1 MKQNA
6 PAGPAESAGD
16 DFHAVV
22 AELLELINQG
32 HGFEDL
38 LGRLYDRLHGI
49 VPFDRV
55 AVALLT
61 EAGDRLRLVSC
72 RSDGEVAL
80 KVGYEDDVAGSTLAD
95 LLRTGR
101 PRILN
106 DLPGYLHGKPESR
119 STRLIVREGMRS
131 NLTLPLLAAG
141 KPVGVVFFSSRQTG
155 TYAEAH
161 ARLLACLAS
170 PLAIAIERSRLM
182 AALHEHNRELREA
195 NELKQSFLDKLRQE
209 VEKRTTELRRS
220 EERYREAYHEVV
232 RLKARLEEENA
243 YLSDEVRTGHD
254 LAHLIGDGP
263 AMRRVRQAVNQVAP
277 TDSTVLVVGE
287 TGTGKELIARAVH
300 DLSPRRERLLVK
312 VNCAALA
319 PGVITS
325 ELFGHEA
332 GAFTG
337 ALKRRLGRFELAHQ
351 GTIFLDE
358 IAEVPPET
366 QVLLL
371 RVLQERE
378 IERVGGST
386 PVKVDVRVVAATNR
400 DLHAAVGRGEFRADL
415 YYRLNVFPIAV
426 PPLRDRR
433 EDVPAL
439 VYHFLGRFGRRMNR
453 HVTHVPADTMA
464 RLQAY
469 SWPGNVRELENVV
482 ERAMIVSP
490 GDALQLD
497 PTWLTGPAG
506 DSEVSASGAL
516 ADTERRAIL
525 EALERCGG
533 KVYGPGG
540 AAAALG
546 LKPTTLYGKMR
557 KHGIRKQPGSLRFE

>member
-6 PAGPAESAGD
+6 RAPADSAGD
-16 DFHAVV
+16 DFHAIVV
-22 AELLELINQG
+22 ELLEQLNQG

-38 LGRLYDRLHGI
+38 LQRLYDRLHGV

-61 EAGDRLRLVSC
+61 EDGDRLRLVSC
-72 RSDGEVAL
+72 HSDGEVAL
-80 KVGYEDDVAGSTLAD
+80 KVGYEDSVAGSTLAD

-106 DLPGYLHGKPESR
+106 DLPAYLASKPESR

-131 NLTLPLLAAG
+131 NLTLPLVAAA
-141 KPVGVVFFSSRQTG
+141 KPIGVVFFSSRHTG
-155 TYAEAH
+155 TYTEAH
-161 ARLLACLAS
+161 ARLLARLAS
-170 PLAIAIERSRLM
+170 PLAIAVERTRLI
-182 AALHEHNRELREA
+182 AALHEHNRELRDA
-195 NELKQSFLDKLRQE
+195 NDLKQSFLDRLQQE
-209 VEKRTTELRRS
+209 VWKRTQELRRS
-220 EERYREAYHEVV
+220 EERYREAFHEVV

-243 YLSDEVRTGHD
+243 YLNDEVRTGHD

-263 AMRRVRQAVNQVAP
+263 TLQRVRQAVTQVAR
-277 TDSTVLVVGE
+277 TDSTVLIVGE

-312 VNCAALA
+312 VNCAALP

-337 ALKRRLGRFELAHQ
+337 ALKRRVGRFELAHQ
-351 GTIFLDE
+351 GSIFLDE

-386 PVKVDVRVVAATNR
+386 PIKVDVRVIAATNR
-400 DLHAAVGRGEFRADL
+400 DLLAAVGRGEFRPDL
-415 YYRLNVFPIAV
+415 YYRLNVFPITV

-453 HVTHVPADTMA
+453 HVTRVPADTMA

-469 SWPGNVRELENVV
+469 HWPGNVRELENIV
-482 ERAMIVSP
+482 ERAMIVTP
-490 GDALQLD
+490 GDTLQLD
-497 PTWLTGPAG
+497 PTWLSEPARDSEASVPAG
-506 DSEVSASGAL
+506 L

-533 KVYGPGG
+533 KIYGPGG
-540 AAAALG
+540 AAEALG

-557 KHGIRKQPGSLRFE
+557 KHGIRKQPGSPRFE